1 MADSFDRRAELVELY
16 DIARE
21 SISAADPEKRAPLI
35 ARAESLAEQIEKL
48 SPQAK
53 AGDPVD
59 EIAKRRAARRAG
71 TA

>member
-1 MADSFDRRAELVELY
+1 MTDDFDRRSELVELY
-16 DIARE
+16 AIVRD
-21 SISAADPEKRAPLI
+21 SIEAADAEKRAPLI

-48 SPQAK
+48 SPHAK
-53 AGDPVD
+53 VGDPVD